1 MLAETGVYW
10 TRDQRKAYLTGRN
23 TRLARRG
30 IEPGTY
36 RSAVTFDCVNGAHYL
51 LSIQKRQPVG

>member
-1 MLAETGVYW
+1 MLAETGVSW
-10 TRDQRKAYLTGRN
+10 DSEQRKACLTGRN
-23 TRLARRG
+23 TRLARPG

-36 RSAVTFDCVNGAHYL
+36 RSAVTFVSVNGAHNL